1 MKSTTLDQELI
12 SAEKGCYKIWGLSK
26 KTKYQQLSWLPE
38 IDLPALDLNSLNG
51 CVMNTELK
59 SWFSTLKI
67 QPQKKNLEKTSWQ
80 SSKFIVVDGMAPED
94 TKTTKRIKSFKLKL
108 NPTNQQRLILNQWAG
123 GCRYLYNK
131 TISLLQNKNNKTLRG
146 KYYLRDRLVTIKS
159 RTSKNENSFYYNKPW
174 LKQCPKSV
182 RQYSVQEACSN
193 LKACFSNLKNGNIS
207 KFNSPYKTKKK
218 EQLHGWTISLE
229 KNNLSKDQDHLY
241 IFKNMLNEMKY
252 FNTKQLHKLITD
264 VKPSMDCKIQK
275 NKYNEYFLIIPIA
288 YIPKAVKKEVINPVA
303 IDPGIRK
310 FLTTYAP
317 NAKESFIFGNRWSTK
332 ITEHCIFVDKLVT
345 LYSKRKTKQLKKQI
359 LRKRKKIE
367 C

>member
-1 MKSTTLDQELI
+1 
-12 SAEKGCYKIWGLSK
+12 
-26 KTKYQQLSWLPE
+26 
-38 IDLPALDLNSLNG
+38 
-51 CVMNTELK
+51 
-59 SWFSTLKI
+59 
-67 QPQKKNLEKTSWQ
+67 
-80 SSKFIVVDGMAPED
+80 
-94 TKTTKRIKSFKLKL
+94 
-108 NPTNQQRLILNQWAG
+108 
-123 GCRYLYNK
+123 
-131 TISLLQNKNNKTLRG
+131 
-146 KYYLRDRLVTIKS
+146 
-159 RTSKNENSFYYNKPW
+159 
-174 LKQCPKSV
+174 
-182 RQYSVQEACSN
+182 
-193 LKACFSNLKNGNIS
+193 
-207 KFNSPYKTKKK
+207 
-218 EQLHGWTISLE
+218 
-229 KNNLSKDQDHLY
+229 
-241 IFKNMLNEMKY
+241 MLNEMKY